1 MHSEIGT
8 STRVLL
14 SVTGVLEFG
23 VLPVATPTQFLGVL
37 RVLPV
42 VCFHPLSIFLL
53 FLYNPEHSIVKATV
67 PAGTRSGHYLP
78 TPSIVVVQV
87 VTWTV
92 LRVWVHFY
100 ATPLSTEFSD
110 KEKFPESIEV
120 KLQMF
125 WYTVTTLP
133 MNCRIACVSSHQNK
147 IESIALCDYR
157 VIGTILERGGR
168 PLNMQQGICQEAEL
182 R

>member
-1 MHSEIGT
+1 
-8 STRVLL
+8 LL

-23 VLPVATPTQFLGVL
+23 VLATPTQFLGVL

-92 LRVWVHFY
+92 LRV
-100 ATPLSTEFSD
+100 
-110 KEKFPESIEV
+110 
-120 KLQMF
+120 
-125 WYTVTTLP
+125 
-133 MNCRIACVSSHQNK
+133 
-147 IESIALCDYR
+147 
-157 VIGTILERGGR
+157 
-168 PLNMQQGICQEAEL
+168 
-182 R
+182 